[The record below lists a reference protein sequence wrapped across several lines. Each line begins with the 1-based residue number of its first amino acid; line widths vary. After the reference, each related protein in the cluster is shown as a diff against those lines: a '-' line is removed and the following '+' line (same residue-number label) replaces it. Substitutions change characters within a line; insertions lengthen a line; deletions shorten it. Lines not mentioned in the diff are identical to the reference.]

1 MDTNDVDKKFADIMK
16 PNVVNIKA
24 QHPPAKFPELRYLW
38 GITGIVSTVLI
49 VLSATIST
57 FLDAL

>member
-1 MDTNDVDKKFADIMK
+1 MENQQDVDKRFEEIMK
-16 PNVVNIKA
+16 PKIVVP
-24 QHPPAKFPELRYLW
+24 QREPAKFPELRYLW
-38 GITGIVSTVLI
+38 GITGIVCVTLL